1 MKDQYFDVTPQ
12 DIRAG
17 VACISNFDNNVAPN
31 LVDADGSPAR
41 LDAVERRLAISLAML
56 ALSPDFDPEKGEVT
70 ANYQEL
76 SFLCQAIERYEETK
90 NPIIIGG
97 CVRLIRDRKLAYAVE
112 YVNEK
117 EAKKK

>member
-31 LVDADGSPAR
+31 LVEADGSPAR

-76 SFLCQAIERYEETK
+76 SFLCQCIERYEETK

-97 CVRLIRDRKLAYAVE
+97 CVRLIRDRKLADAVE